1 MIPID
6 FSSKVVLVSGGARG
20 IGRSTVLRFAEA
32 GADVGIF
39 DLREEE
45 SRETVD
51 CIRSLGRKGF
61 FRRVDVTSEPE
72 VDRGVEELGEELGGI
87 DFFVSSAAITSK
99 QPFPRLSAEVWS
111 KTLGVN
117 LTGPFLC
124 CKAVVP
130 VMIRQGGGRIVLISS
145 GSALTGSGGGAH
157 YASSKGALISLVRT
171 LARELAGHN
180 ILANCLAPRNVRT
193 ELLEEI
199 YSEEQL
205 EKLSAQTPLRRLSTP
220 EEIANVAV
228 FLCSELSTYLT
239 GQLILVDGGRTY
251 AC

>member
-6 FSSKVVLVSGGARG
+6 FGGKAVLVSGGGRG
-20 IGRSTVLRFAEA
+20 IGRSTALRFAEA

-61 FRRVDVTSEPE
+61 FRRVDVTSEPG
-72 VDRGVEELGEELGGI
+72 VDRGVEELSGELGGI

-111 KTLGVN
+111 RTLGVN

-199 YSEEQL
+199 YSREQL

>member
-6 FSSKVVLVSGGARG
+6 FSGKVVLITGGGRG
-20 IGRSTVLRFAEA
+20 IGRSTALRCAEA

-45 SRETVD
+45 SGNVAAGVE
-51 CIRSLGRKGF
+51 SMGRKAF
-61 FRRVDVTSEPE
+61 FYRVDVTSEPE
-72 VDRGVEELGEELGGI
+72 VNDGVRRLVGELGRI
-87 DFFVSSAAITSK
+87 DFFVNSAAITSK
-99 QPFPRLSAEVWS
+99 QPFPQLSAEVWNR
-111 KTLGVN
+111 TLSVN

-157 YASSKGALISLVRT
+157 YASSKGGMISLVRT
-171 LARELAGHN
+171 LARELARHN

-193 ELLEEI
+193 ELLEDI
-199 YSEEQL
+199 YSDEQL
-205 EKLSAQTPLRRLSTP
+205 EVLSAQTPLKRLSTP

-228 FLCSELSTYLT
+228 FLCSDLSSYLT

-251 AC
+251 S